1 MDEKLLELRKRRKA
15 KKPDFV
21 RQDIHK
27 KARLS
32 RKWRRAKGLQ
42 SKVRYG
48 MKGYRKS
55 VEAGYGSPA
64 AVKGLSREG
73 LITVLVSNISE
84 LKKIEEGQ
92 GAVIAKNLGQ
102 KKKAEIIKKAGELGI
117 TLLNVKDA
125 KEYLK
130 SVEEIMQKKKAK
142 KQKHVKDK
150 EKKKAE
156 KEKKAEEKEKE
167 GLDEKLTEKKKKD
180 KEKKEREKILTKKDS

>member
-1 MDEKLLELRKRRKA
+1 MNEKLLELRRKRKA

-32 RKWRRAKGLQ
+32 KKWRRPKGLQ

-55 VEAGYGSPA
+55 VEAGYGSPVE
-64 AVKGLSREG
+64 VKGLSREG
-73 LITVLVSNISE
+73 LVTVLVNNISE

-92 GAVIAKNLGQ
+92 GAIISGRLGQ
-102 KKKAEIIKKAGELGI
+102 KKKSEIIKKADELGI

-130 SVEEIMQKKKAK
+130 SVEEIMQKKKAE

-167 GLDEKLTEKKKKD
+167 GLAEKLTDEEKKD
-180 KEKKEREKILTKKDS
+180 KEKKEREKILTKKES